1 MVGVYKEKD
10 PDSAFSQDNVIIF
23 PYTAS
28 RLISPGQ
35 SISDFVVK
43 AASRDATDEAIS
55 RINGFLSGLTGNGD
69 RGWGNAYSDNQW
81 QNTLNEQA
89 AMMSMVLGGIAA
101 ISLLVGGIGIMNIM
115 LVSVTERTK
124 EIGIRKALGATYEM
138 IIVQF
143 LIESVTV
150 SVAGGLIGVILGI
163 IISKIIP
170 YVSTL
175 TTVLTVTPI
184 LGSFL
189 FSVLIGLIFGIYPAQ
204 KAAKLNPIDA
214 LHYE

>member
-1 MVGVYKEKD
+1 ME
-10 PDSAFSQDNVIIF
+10 STTRTLTIF
-23 PYTAS
+23 
-28 RLISPGQ
+28 
-35 SISDFVVK
+35 
-43 AASRDATDEAIS
+43 
-55 RINGFLSGLTGNGD
+55 
-69 RGWGNAYSDNQW
+69 
-81 QNTLNEQA
+81 
-89 AMMSMVLGGIAA
+89 LGSIAA

-184 LGSFL
+184 WATCL
-189 FSVLIGLIFGIYPAQ
+189 FSVLMGWIFGIYPAQ

>member
-1 MVGVYKEKD
+1 MSPETFVDVFREALWLVTIMVC
-10 PDSAFSQDNVIIF
+10 
-23 PYTAS
+23 
-28 RLISPGQ
+28 
-35 SISDFVVK
+35 
-43 AASRDATDEAIS
+43 
-55 RINGFLSGLTGNGD
+55 
-69 RGWGNAYSDNQW
+69 
-81 QNTLNEQA
+81 
-89 AMMSMVLGGIAA
+89 
-101 ISLLVGGIGIMNIM
+101 
-115 LVSVTERTK
+115 
-124 EIGIRKALGATYEM
+124 
-138 IIVQF
+138 
-143 LIESVTV
+143 
-150 SVAGGLIGVILGI
+150 AGGLIGVILGI